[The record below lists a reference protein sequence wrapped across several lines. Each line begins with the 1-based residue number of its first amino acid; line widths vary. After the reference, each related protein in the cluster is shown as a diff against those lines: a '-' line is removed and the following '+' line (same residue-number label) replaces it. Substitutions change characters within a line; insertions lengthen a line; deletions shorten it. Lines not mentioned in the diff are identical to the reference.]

1 MCPSCSVVAYMHAS
15 SNGARPNAANQGE
28 AIVNCR
34 DILAALTLAAGL
46 SVAPVAVHAQTA
58 SQTPPDNTKVNTR
71 DRTASA
77 KTADS
82 QGNSKADLDLT
93 QKIRRAIVADKAL
106 TTYAHNIKVITRDG
120 HVTLKGPVH
129 TSEEKSALEAKA
141 TEIAG
146 NGNVTNRISVTPSSK
161 KTSTP
166 SGKDE

>member
-1 MCPSCSVVAYMHAS
+1 
-15 SNGARPNAANQGE
+15 
-28 AIVNCR
+28 VNYR
-34 DILAALTLAAGL
+34 DILAATVLAAAFV
-46 SVAPVAVHAQTA
+46 VAPGAVHAQTA

-77 KTADS
+77 KTADQ

-93 QKIRRAIVADKAL
+93 KKIRQAIVADKAL
-106 TTYAHNIKVITRDG
+106 SSYAHNIKVITLDG

-129 TSEEKSALEAKA
+129 TADEKSALEAKA

-146 NGNVTNRISVTPSSK
+146 TGNVTNRISVTPPSK
-161 KTSTP
+161 KTPAP